1 MNSFAQPVD
10 AGVFATSVENP
21 LYYLRNFEAVVG
33 WVLGRYRDLLLPD
46 ESAALECFHALP
58 EPSRAL
64 LVRMIMRKGPTF
76 RAAKLRYAE
85 IGATSQAAAPLLEL
99 GWVRTDAPLHLPEL
113 FALLTRDEIATVL
126 SDAVPAGSRKSDWLD
141 TLAQHFPEP
150 RPWADWCAQ
159 LDDHAYT
166 LTIRPLCDRVR
177 LLFFGNLYQD
187 WSEFVLSD
195 LGVYRYETVEFPP
208 AARAFHNRDDVD
220 AYLRIHDCRAR
231 FDEGELSRELVDE
244 LAAIDDRNP
253 WIATRRD
260 KLLFRIGEQC
270 ERSSELALALH
281 IYERCAFPA
290 ARVRHI
296 RVLERLEQFADAHR
310 LCEQA
315 LLAPLNESEQ
325 QQLQRMLPRLCRHL
339 GMKLQKQRSDRSA
352 LRVDVELPAS
362 DELRVELLVAL
373 HLQRDDAPVYY
384 VENGLINSLFGLLC
398 WDAIFAPLPGAFF
411 HPFQSGPADLHDPGF
426 RQARAGLFAAAF
438 EQLDS
443 DAWRMTIRRNY
454 RTKQF
459 LQSPFVYWDLLDDT
473 LLELALQCIP
483 AQHLQQL
490 FERLLGDIRANRSGL
505 PDLIQFWPEQ
515 NRYRMIEVKGPGD
528 RLQDNQVR
536 WLDYCVQHGIPVEVC
551 HVRWT
556 EAQ

>member
-1 MNSFAQPVD
+1 MSTAPAVSAGAFAAPVD
-10 AGVFATSVENP
+10 DP

-33 WVLGRYRDLLLPD
+33 WVLARYRDLLLPG
-46 ESAALECFHALP
+46 ESAALENFQALP
-58 EPSRAL
+58 EASRAL

-85 IGATSQAAAPLLEL
+85 IGATTRAAAPLIEL
-99 GWVRTDAPLHLPEL
+99 GWVQTDAPLHLPEL
-113 FALLTRDEIATVL
+113 FALLTKDEIAAIL
-126 SDAVPAGSRKSDWLD
+126 GSAVPASGRKSDWLD
-141 TLAQHFPEP
+141 ALAQQFPQP
-150 RPWADWCAQ
+150 RPWADWCAA
-159 LDDHAYT
+159 LDDSAYT
-166 LTIRPLCDRVR
+166 LTIRPLCDRLR

-208 AARAFHNRDDVD
+208 AARAFHHRDDVD
-220 AYLRIHDCRAR
+220 AYLHIHDCRTR
-231 FDEGELSRELVDE
+231 FDDGELSQELVDA
-244 LAAIDDRNP
+244 LAAVDDRNP

-270 ERSSELALALH
+270 ERGGELTMALH

-290 ARVRHI
+290 ARVRRI
-296 RVLERLEQFADAHR
+296 RVLERLAQFAAAWQ

-315 LLAPLNESEQ
+315 LLAPFDESEQ
-325 QQLQRMLPRLCRHL
+325 QQLQRMLPRLQRHL
-339 GMKLQKQRSDRSA
+339 GMPVQRRRVDRSA
-352 LRVDVELPAS
+352 LRIDLELAAS
-362 DELRVELLVAL
+362 AELRVELLVAL
-373 HLQRDDAPVYY
+373 YLQREHAPVYY

-411 HPFQSGPADLHDPGF
+411 HPFQSGPADLHDAGF
-426 RQARAGLFAAAF
+426 RHARNAHFAAAF
-438 EQLDS
+438 DELDG
-443 DAWRMTIRRNY
+443 DTWRATIRRNH
-454 RTKQF
+454 RAKQQ
-459 LQSPFVYWDLLDDT
+459 LQSPFVHWDLLDET
-473 LLELALQCIP
+473 LLELALRCIP
-483 AQHLQQL
+483 AQHLRRL

-505 PDLIQFWPEQ
+505 PDLIQFWPAE

-551 HVRWT
+551 HVRWL
-556 EAQ
+556 QSP